1 MHQIQCQ
8 CGTVSGHLEGTGI
21 SNRAICYCADC
32 RAFARFLGRSDDV
45 LDEQGGT
52 EVVQVAQHRLRFS
65 RGKAHLAAVRLS
77 EKGMLRWYAQC
88 CSTPLGN
95 TMLNPK
101 MSFIGLVHSPLDRAH
116 MDRDFG
122 EKVARVN
129 TASATSERKP
139 KAEGLPGAIVRLLWI
154 ALASR
159 ISGDY
164 KKTELFDEHGVPI
177 VRPRVLSAEE
187 LEGLKKAV

>member
-8 CGTVSGHLEGTGI
+8 CGTVSGHLEGAGV

-32 RAFARFLGRSDDV
+32 RAFARFLNRADEI

-52 EVVQVAQHRLRFS
+52 ELVQVAQHRLIFS
-65 RGKAHLAAVRLS
+65 QGKEHVAAVRLS
-77 EKGMLRWYAQC
+77 EKGMLRWYAAC
-88 CSTPLGN
+88 CSTPIGN
-95 TMLNPK
+95 TMPDRK
-101 MSFIGLVHSPLDRAH
+101 PSFIGIVHSSLDRAH

-129 TASATSERKP
+129 TASATSEPKP

-154 ALASR
+154 AFSDW
-159 ISGDY
+159 ISGNY
-164 KKTELFDEHGVPI
+164 KKAELFDEHGAPI
-177 VRPRVLSAEE
+177 VRPKVLSAEE